1 MGGLTLDVKEVIKD
15 ALVYPF
21 LDWKK
26 ILILGFILVVSN
38 MASIIQT
45 FLYNVSVVVITLGLV
60 GFVVGFIPGGYKF
73 KILKS
78 SFNGVKEPP
87 EFKNWSEMF
96 NNGIKLFLIYLV
108 YMMPAILL
116 VFAIIPLK
124 LVIKLIIGVRGS
136 SSTFFSLLFGAK
148 WFLGVT
154 ALLYFIVII
163 PLILAAMANMVHE
176 NSIRAAF
183 NFHEIFHKISKNGW
197 GNTLSWYLITEV
209 IVLAIL
215 TAGKILIGISTLTIE
230 NLDPILSSLILI
242 PYINMYLYRSVALLY
257 TST

>member
-1 MGGLTLDVKEVIKD
+1 MDVKGVIKD

-26 ILILGFILVVSN
+26 ILILGVILVISN

-45 FLYNVSVVVITLGLV
+45 FLDNVSVVVITLGLV

-78 SFNGVKEPP
+78 SFNGAKEPP
-87 EFKNWSEMF
+87 KFKNWSEMF

-116 VFAIIPLK
+116 VFTIMPLK
-124 LVIKLIIGVRGS
+124 SVIKLIIGVRGS
-136 SSTFFSLLFGAK
+136 NTFFSLIFGAK
-148 WFLGVT
+148 WFLGVA

-176 NSIRAAF
+176 NSMHAAF

-197 GNTLSWYLITEV
+197 SNLLSWYMITEV

-215 TAGKILIGISTLTIE
+215 TAGKILIGITLTIE
-230 NLDPILSSLILI
+230 NLDPILTSLILM

>member
-15 ALVYPF
+15 AFVYPF

-26 ILILGFILVVSN
+26 ILILGVILVISN
-38 MASIIQT
+38 AASIIQT
-45 FLYNVSVVVITLGLV
+45 FLDNVGVTVIILGLV

-96 NNGIKLFLIYLV
+96 NNGIKLFLVYLV

-116 VFAIIPLK
+116 AFTIIPLK
-124 LVIKLIIGVRGS
+124 SGIELIIGVMS
-136 SSTFFSLLFGAK
+136 FSTFLTYLGAK

-163 PLILAAMANMVHE
+163 PLMLAAMANMVHE
-176 NSIRAAF
+176 NSMHEAF

-197 GNTLSWYLITEV
+197 SNLLSWYMITEV

-215 TAGKILIGISTLTIE
+215 TAGKILIGITLTIE
-230 NLDPILSSLILI
+230 NLDPILTSLILM